1 MGRTLAQKIWDAHVV
16 RRSEN
21 EPDLLYI
28 DLHMLYEVTSVRAFE
43 GLRAAGR
50 RVRRPDLTLATED
63 HTVPTVDI
71 LKPIADLD
79 AREQVR
85 VLRANCEEFGV
96 ELYSLGDKRQ
106 GIVHVIAP
114 EQGFTH
120 PGMTIVCCD
129 SHTTTQ
135 GAFGAL
141 AYGIGTS
148 QAEQVLATQTLLL
161 QPMKNMSI
169 TVNGELP
176 PDVTGKDLILAV
188 IERIGTAGAQG
199 HIVEY
204 RGSAIR
210 GLSMEARMTVCN
222 MTVEAGSRA
231 GLIAPDETTFSYLRG
246 RPHVPSGAAFDEEVA
261 YWRTLHSDEDA
272 VFDSEVVIDANTL
285 SPYVSWGTN
294 PGQSVPLDSVVPDP
308 GSFTDPTARA
318 AAQRALEYMDL
329 KPGTRLRD
337 VEIDSVFIGSCTNG
351 RIEDLRAA
359 AKVLAGRKIAPRV
372 DVLVVPGSEKVREQA
387 VAEGLDR
394 IFAEAGTELRHAGCS
409 MCAAV
414 NEDRLSPGQR
424 AASTN
429 NRNFEGRQGRGS
441 RTHIVSP
448 SVAAASAV
456 AGRLAAPADLNG

>member
-1 MGRTLAQKIWDAHVV
+1 MGRTLAQKIWDAHVM

-63 HTVPTVDI
+63 HTVPTADI

-318 AAQRALEYMDL
+318 AARRALEYMDL

-429 NRNFEGRQGRGS
+429 NRNFEGRQGPGV
-441 RTHIVSP
+441 RTHVVSP
-448 SVAAASAV
+448 AVAAATAV
-456 AGRLAAPADLNG
+456 AGHLATPADI